1 MHVSAIIGD
10 KGNAVYTAEPGQMIS
25 DVVDMIASRKVG
37 ALVVIDT
44 AGQVCGVISDRDVIN
59 ALGRDGAGV
68 LSRPVKDYMSTG
80 VVTCGKDDSVDHLM
94 ALMTKRRIRHLP
106 VIEDGRLAGIISIGD
121 VVKFRIAEAE
131 AETDALKSYIA
142 SG

>member
-1 MHVSAIIGD
+1 MHVSAIIGG

-25 DVVDMIASRKVG
+25 DIVDVIANRKVG
-37 ALVVIDT
+37 ALVVVDT
-44 AGQVCGVISDRDVIN
+44 AGQVCGVISERDVID
-59 ALGRDGAGV
+59 ALAHDGAGV

-80 VVTCGKDDSVDHLM
+80 VVTCAMEDTVNHLM

-106 VIEDGRLAGIISIGD
+106 VIVEGRLAGIISIGD

-131 AETDALKSYIA
+131 AETDALKSYIT